1 MENAELTEHIQ
12 LDLFNPQYQF
22 KGDAANVLSHFTNRS
37 PYLIIHL
44 LRQNQVTKAL
54 VHNSDPNKINL
65 DNIKTL
71 DELGRQKVEALCP
84 WGK

>member
-1 MENAELTEHIQ
+1 
-12 LDLFNPQYQF
+12 
-22 KGDAANVLSHFTNRS
+22 
-37 PYLIIHL
+37 
-44 LRQNQVTKAL
+44 VTKAL